1 MDIIKAMYER
11 HSVRR
16 YTDEPLREDHIESL
30 NKAIDDV
37 NNESGLRFT
46 LVTNEPEAFSGKM
59 ASYGHFSGCTDY
71 IIAVGPK
78 GKDEEVGYYGEKLV
92 LIAQSL
98 GINSCWVA
106 LTYSKNKVKPEIKKG
121 EKFYIVI
128 SLGYGIHQGRPHK
141 NKPLTELCSCEGE
154 MPQWFKNAMDAVLTA
169 PTAMNQQK
177 FHFELK
183 GENVKAKALFGP
195 YSKMDLGIAKYHFE
209 AGAKEHK
216 FNWAWKP

>member
-1 MDIIKAMYER
+1 MDIINAMYER
-11 HSVRR
+11 NSVRR
-16 YTDEPLREDHIESL
+16 YTDEPLKEEHIISL
-30 NKAIDDV
+30 NQYIQSIND
-37 NNESGLRFT
+37 ESGLSFS

-71 IIAVGPK
+71 IVCVGDK
-78 GKDEEVGYYGEKLV
+78 GKDEKIGYYGEKIV
-92 LIAQSL
+92 LFAQSI

-106 LTYSKNKVKPEIKKG
+106 LTYSKGKVKANVKKG

-141 NKPLTELCSCEGE
+141 NKPLNELCSCDGE
-154 MPQWFKNAMDAVLTA
+154 MPEWFENAMKAVLTA

-177 FHFELK
+177 FHFALE

-209 AGAKEHK
+209 LGADGHN
-216 FNWAWKP
+216 FNWV